1 MKDMMNDVQ
10 VCVYYDEYK
19 RLTRAWN
26 NQTGEDVEIPL
37 TDHII
42 ELMGA
47 FEDDSK
53 DPTKSPLES
62 GSKLETAIENYYNR
76 K

>member
-1 MKDMMNDVQ
+1 MKDMMNEVQ
-10 VCVYYDEYK
+10 VCVYYDENN

-26 NQTGEDVEIPL
+26 NQTGEDVEIPM

-42 ELMGA
+42 ELMDA
-47 FEDDSK
+47 FETDVK
-53 DPTKSPLES
+53 DPTRSPLDS
-62 GSKLETAIENYYNR
+62 GSRLETAIERYYNR